1 MMTVL
6 LNSRICWVASYPF
19 RRAFA
24 YPLKLNQYLDYCG
37 ISTASMPVLATSNSL
52 LFSFTIADIN
62 LRDILS
68 SSAANI
74 FSLQT
79 LEFTTELFFRPII
92 YQQHFV
98 IHFADMEGKIK
109 C

>member
-1 MMTVL
+1 MMMTVL

-24 YPLKLNQYLDYCG
+24 YPLKLNQYLDYL
-37 ISTASMPVLATSNSL
+37 TASMPVLATSNSL
-52 LFSFTIADIN
+52 LSFTIADIN

-74 FSLQT
+74 FSLQ
-79 LEFTTELFFRPII
+79 R
-92 YQQHFV
+92 
-98 IHFADMEGKIK
+98 
-109 C
+109 